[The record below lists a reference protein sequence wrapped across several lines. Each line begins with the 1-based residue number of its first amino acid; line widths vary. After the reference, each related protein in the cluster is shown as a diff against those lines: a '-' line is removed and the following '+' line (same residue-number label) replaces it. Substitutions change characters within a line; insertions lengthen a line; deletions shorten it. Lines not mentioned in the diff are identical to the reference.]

1 MAILG
6 GYRGKTHD
14 KRRVSIDFW
23 AILAFCAAVMRFI
36 SPILIAGCAAVALSG
51 AAQAQSTASPT
62 ELAQW
67 LTYRE
72 PLTPPPATY
81 AQAGQPAESSL
92 LRPTLDTPGQRF
104 IKFFTEG
111 EWYFSFGVNKE
122 YYAPTDIHVSQ
133 GNLGRDFTV
142 HDVHAHDEPDM
153 SGLLSGDLFGPQYN
167 IRIGRF
173 INKNWAV
180 ELSFDHTKYT
190 VTDGQVANITGTGVA
205 NGPTTLN
212 AATFQYFLHNGANNL
227 MINGVYRK
235 ALYGEINETN
245 SLAFLGKFGAGIMVP
260 HVDNTI
266 FGQGNQAIVGQKTLS
281 NAIGIHNGWWQYGG
295 WTTGVEGG
303 FRYVVWAPFYIEL
316 TDKVA
321 YSRMQNLPVF
331 EGTAKQ
337 SLLMNEIVF
346 SVGFTY
352 DGTKRKN

>member
-1 MAILG
+1 MRNSKPIWLG
-6 GYRGKTHD
+6 L
-14 KRRVSIDFW
+14 F
-23 AILAFCAAVMRFI
+23 
-36 SPILIAGCAAVALSG
+36 AAVAWSAG
-51 AAQAQSTASPT
+51 AQAQSAPNPQLPAHWLSSRELTGPALSARAQSPPDAS
-62 ELAQW
+62 
-67 LTYRE
+67 Y
-72 PLTPPPATY
+72 
-81 AQAGQPAESSL
+81 
-92 LRPTLDTPGQRF
+92 LRPKLDTPGQRF

-122 YYAPTDIHVSQ
+122 FYASNDIHVQQ

-142 HDVHAHDEPDM
+142 HDVKAHDEPDI
-153 SGLLSGDLFGPQYN
+153 SGLLKGDFFGPQYN

-173 INKNWAV
+173 IDKNWAV

-205 NGPTTLN
+205 NGPATLN
-212 AATFQYFLHNGANNL
+212 AATFQYLLHNGANNL
-227 MINGVYRK
+227 MINAVYRK

-266 FGQGNQAIVGQKTLS
+266 FGQSNQAVVGPKTLS
-281 NAIGIHNGWWQYGG
+281 NAIGFHNGWWQYGG
-295 WTTGVEGG
+295 WTAGVEAGL
-303 FRYVVWAPFYIEL
+303 RYVVWAPVYIEL

-337 SLLMNEIVF
+337 TMLMNEIVF

-352 DGTKRKN
+352 DGTKRR